1 MPNIR
6 RSCIPFSF
14 HGFKA
19 IFTRKS
25 KSKSPDEERQYALL
39 SDPESDSDSDSQ
51 EPTITYKHLENVQQT
66 QSQDISAQVRL
77 AGEYPRIQEP
87 PKAKTKT
94 KTVAVKERYVGFGIG
109 GAGNIRRLVLV
120 WITRACI
127 VFACAAVRFELC

>member
-14 HGFKA
+14 LDLKA
-19 IFTRKS
+19 IFLRKS
-25 KSKSPDEERQYALL
+25 ESKSPDEERQYALL

-51 EPTITYKHLENVQQT
+51 ESTITYKYLENVQQS
-66 QSQDISAQVRL
+66 QSQDISAQIRF

-87 PKAKTKT
+87 PKAKAKT

-109 GAGNIRRLVLV
+109 GAGNMRRLV
-120 WITRACI
+120 WIITL
-127 VFACAAVRFELC
+127 ACAAVRFEMC